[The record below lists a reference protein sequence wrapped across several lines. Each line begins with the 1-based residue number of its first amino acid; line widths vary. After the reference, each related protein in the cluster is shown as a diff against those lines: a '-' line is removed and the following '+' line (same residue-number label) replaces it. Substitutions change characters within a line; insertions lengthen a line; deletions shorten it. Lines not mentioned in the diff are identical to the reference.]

1 MPNKNIA
8 TTVVLSMVTTL
19 YLFVLNCVSNQSVEQ
34 IYLSILPALLFLFA
48 LLLVGMFS
56 QHLLKL
62 FAITSVWIGAVTIFF
77 KWRYH
82 ATVTEDI
89 VLSGLINDVSLT
101 TEMLSVPLFLWLAL
115 TAFLP
120 MLVIFRMRFHK
131 SVLKVSLSAL
141 GGTVVLIGLVAYL
154 QGYTYRAKGQ
164 IRDYKQVQAIGS
176 FSPLDIIYAYK
187 KALGARK
194 ILTRKYKK
202 FQKISKNYKDKYPDN
217 AQLIVLI
224 VGESSRGDHFG
235 LNGYSRDTT
244 PRLNHQKSLYSF
256 RHARSCDTLTLRSM
270 NYMFSPLTC
279 KDKSNNVTD
288 AAFSNIF
295 RSLGYRV
302 EIYSLQTL
310 NAFYHYLGYDKLL
323 SKYAIVREQQS
334 GTKDKSLL
342 PYIKKAVDTYKG
354 GKKLIIV
361 HTLGSHQSYFDRI
374 DRSQRL
380 YKPACTNAD
389 VAQCSKEE
397 LVNAYDN
404 TIMATDSFVSSVVD
418 MLSGKSAMLVYLSDH
433 GESLGEN
440 GYYFHGKPRKI
451 APKEQFMIPFMF
463 WFSQKYSKSREAEN
477 FKKNIEKISLDAKVT
492 HDYLYHSMLGCAGIV
507 SSNGGIDEGLNLCH
521 E

>member
-1 MPNKNIA
+1 MT
-8 TTVVLSMVTTL
+8 TTVALSIITAL
-19 YLFVLNCVSNQSVEQ
+19 YLFVLNCMSNQSMAL
-34 IYLSILPALLFLFA
+34 IYLSVLPTLLFLF
-48 LLLVGMFS
+48 LLLIVGMFS
-56 QHLLKL
+56 RYFLKL
-62 FAITSVWIGAVTIFF
+62 FVVACVWIAAVTIFF

-89 VLSGLINDVSLT
+89 ILSGLINDLSLT
-101 TEMLSVPLFLWLAL
+101 AEMLSAPLLLWLLL
-115 TAFLP
+115 TA
-120 MLVIFRMRFHK
+120 LVPTLIIFRMRLRK
-131 SVLKVSLSAL
+131 NTLKISLGAL
-141 GGTVVLIGLVAYL
+141 ATTVILIGCVAYI

-187 KALGARK
+187 KALSARK

-202 FQKISKNYKDKYPDN
+202 FQKISKHYQAKHPDD
-217 AQLIVLI
+217 AKLIVLI

-235 LNGYSRDTT
+235 LNGYNRDTT
-244 PRLNHQKSLYSF
+244 PRLDHQKGLYSF

-270 NYMFSPLTC
+270 NYMFSPLAC
-279 KDKSNNVTD
+279 KDENNNVNA
-288 AAFSNIF
+288 AAFPNIF
-295 RSLGYRV
+295 KSLGYRV

-334 GTKDKSLL
+334 GTKDRSLL
-342 PYIKKAVDTYKG
+342 PYIKKAIDSYKG
-354 GKKLIIV
+354 GKKLIII

-374 DRSQRL
+374 DPSQEL
-380 YKPACTNAD
+380 YTPACTNAD

-397 LVNAYDN
+397 LINAYDN
-404 TIMATDSFVSSVVD
+404 TIVAIDTFLSSVIE
-418 MLSGKSAMLVYLSDH
+418 MLSSKPAMLVYLSDH

-440 GYYFHGKPRKI
+440 GYYFHGKPREV

-463 WFSQKYSKSREAEN
+463 WFSQKYSKGREVEN

-492 HDYLYHSMLGCAGIV
+492 HDYLYHSMLGCAGIE
-507 SSNGGIDEGLNLCH
+507 SSDGGIDKDLNLCH

>member
-1 MPNKNIA
+1 MPNKNM
-8 TTVVLSMVTTL
+8 TTVVVLSIVTAL
-19 YLFVLNCVSNQSVEQ
+19 YLLVLNCVSNQSMEQ
-34 IYLSILPALLFLFA
+34 IYLSILPALLFLFV
-48 LLLVGMFS
+48 LLVVGALS
-56 QHLLKL
+56 RHLFKF
-62 FAITSVWIGAVTIFF
+62 FAILSVWIAAVTIFF

-101 TEMLSVPLFLWLAL
+101 TEMLSVSLLLWLLL
-115 TAFLP
+115 TALVP
-120 MLVIFRMRFHK
+120 TLVIFKMQLKK
-131 SVLKVSLSAL
+131 STPRIFLGAL
-141 GGTVVLIGLVAYL
+141 GTTVVLMGLVAYM
-154 QGYTYRAKGQ
+154 QGYAYRAKGQ

-176 FSPLDIIYAYK
+176 FSPLDIVYAYK

-194 ILTRKYKK
+194 ILKQKYKK

-288 AAFSNIF
+288 AAFPNIF

-404 TIMATDSFVSSVVD
+404 TIVATDSFVSSVVD

-440 GYYFHGKPRKI
+440 GYYFHGKPREI

-463 WFSQKYSKSREAEN
+463 WFSQKYSKGREAEN

-507 SSNGGIDEGLNLCH
+507 SSNGGIDEDLNLCH

>member
-1 MPNKNIA
+1 MGS
-8 TTVVLSMVTTL
+8 TVILSMATAL
-19 YLFVLNCVSNQSVEQ
+19 YLFVLNCVSNQGVEQ
-34 IYLSILPALLFLFA
+34 IYLSILPALLFLFI
-48 LLLVGMFS
+48 LLLAGMFG

-62 FAITSVWIGAVTIFF
+62 FVVVSVWIAAVTIFF

-187 KALGARK
+187 KALHAQK
-194 ILTRKYKK
+194 ILTQKYKQ
-202 FQKISKNYKDKYPDN
+202 FQTISNHYQEKYPDD
-217 AQLIVLI
+217 AKLIVLI
-224 VGESSRGDHFG
+224 VGESSRGDHFR
-235 LNGYSRDTT
+235 LNGYDRDTT
-244 PRLNHQKSLYSF
+244 PRLDHQKGLYSF

-270 NYMFSPLTC
+270 NYMFSPLAC
-279 KDKSNNVTD
+279 KDKSNNVNG
-288 AAFSNIF
+288 AAFPNIF
-295 RSLGYRV
+295 KSLGYSV

-334 GTKDKSLL
+334 GTKDISLL
-342 PYIKKAVDTYKG
+342 PYIKKAVDAYTG

-374 DRSQRL
+374 VRSQEL
-380 YKPACTNAD
+380 YKPACTHAD
-389 VAQCSKEE
+389 VTQCSKEE

-404 TIMATDSFVSSVVD
+404 TVGAIDGFVSSVIK
-418 MLSGKSAMLVYLSDH
+418 MLSNKPAMLVYLSDH

-440 GYYFHGKPRKI
+440 GYYFHGKPREI
-451 APKEQFMIPFMF
+451 APEEQFRIPFMF
-463 WFSQKYSKSREAEN
+463 WFSRDYSKSREVEN
-477 FKKNIEKISLDAKVT
+477 FRKNIKKISLDAKVT
-492 HDYLYHSMLGCAGIV
+492 HDHLYHSILGCAGIV
-507 SSNGGIDEGLNLCH
+507 SSDGGIDEGLNLCH